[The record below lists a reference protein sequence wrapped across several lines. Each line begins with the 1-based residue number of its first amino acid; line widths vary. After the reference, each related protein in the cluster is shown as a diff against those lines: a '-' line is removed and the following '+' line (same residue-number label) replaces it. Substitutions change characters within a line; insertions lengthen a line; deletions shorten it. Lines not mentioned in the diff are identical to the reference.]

1 MKLDIRAK
9 LVPVTFSETN
19 DREKLEFDEQMLR
32 LKEMYG
38 KEAEFLDPIVVGEE
52 LPKEADAI
60 VFPQLIFAA
69 FRHQE
74 ELSKYDLPMVVLTS
88 KFGTV
93 EMWDWE
99 IVSYLRARGMNVFSP
114 YNVELGKVVLR
125 SIGVKSHLNQGAKFL
140 MFQDDPGE
148 GMQPG
153 IFKRFYWWEQE
164 CTERMEEATGVQII
178 YRSWKAVNERAAEIS
193 DEEALALWESWDVEN
208 EGLNQHQQLLPA
220 KLYIAI
226 KEVIYEVGDVEG
238 IGANCLNESASC
250 ATTPCLVWNMLFEK
264 EDIIWCCEGDTLTM
278 LSTYIMYR
286 SLYEPI
292 MMTNIYPFLVGM
304 AAIAHEKMD
313 AFPDVPEPD
322 NCALGVHCGYGGLA
336 NRSFCSKWKMVPK
349 VLEIVDDNAYMIDCE
364 LPVGE
369 ITLAKIHQDFN
380 EIAIIPANID
390 EYLQFPGTDAR
401 NASLIRYKDGEKV
414 MDELSSHHQMIIV
427 GNQKAKLQQ
436 MARVFN
442 WNAKVID

>member
-1 MKLDIRAK
+1 MKPDIRAK

-19 DREKLEFDEQMLR
+19 DREKKEFAEQMDRLR
-32 LKEMYG
+32 ETFG
-38 KEAEFLDPIVVGEE
+38 KEAIFLDPITVGDD
-52 LPKEADAI
+52 LPAEADAI

-74 ELSKYDLPMVVLTS
+74 ELSKYDLPMVVITS
-88 KFGTV
+88 RFCTV

-99 IVSYLRARGMNVFSP
+99 IVAYLRSRGMNVFSP
-114 YNVELGKVVLR
+114 YNVDLAKVVLR
-125 SIGVKSHLNQGAKFL
+125 SIGVKAHLATGAKFL

-153 IFKRFYWWEQE
+153 IFKRFYWWEEE
-164 CTERMEEATGVQII
+164 CTARMQEATGVQII

-193 DEEALALWESWDVEN
+193 DEEAAAVWEDWNVPN
-208 EGLNQHQQLLPA
+208 EGLNRQQKLLPA
-220 KLYIAI
+220 KLYVAI
-226 KEVIYEVGDVEG
+226 KEVIDEIGDIEG

-250 ATTPCLVWNMLFEK
+250 ATTPCVVWNMLFER
-264 EDIIWCCEGDTLTM
+264 EDIIWCCEGDTMTM

-286 SLYEPI
+286 SLYTPI

-313 AFPDVPEPD
+313 KFPDVPEPD

-336 NRSFCSKWKMVPK
+336 NKCFSCKWKMVPK
-349 VLEIVDDNAYMIDCE
+349 VLEIVDDNAHMIDCE
-364 LPVGE
+364 LETGP
-369 ITLAKIHQDFN
+369 ITLAKIHPDFN
-380 EIAIIPANID
+380 EIVVIPANID
-390 EYLQFPGTDAR
+390 DYLQFPGTDAL
-401 NASLIRYKDGEKV
+401 NASLIRYKDGERV
-414 MDELSSHHQMIIV
+414 MEELSSHHQLIIG
-427 GNQKAKLQQ
+427 GNQKAALQQ
-436 MARVFN
+436 VAKVFN